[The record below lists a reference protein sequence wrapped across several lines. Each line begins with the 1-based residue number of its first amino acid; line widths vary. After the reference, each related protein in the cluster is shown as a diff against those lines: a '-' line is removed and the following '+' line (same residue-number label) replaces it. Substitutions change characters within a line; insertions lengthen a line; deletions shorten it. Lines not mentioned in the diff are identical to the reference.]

1 MHRREFTAA
10 GLALIAAAISKANA
24 TDHEI
29 LLGKL
34 DLELGKD
41 EVLVQTGVSRSAL
54 RLGKCAF
61 LFAPFSKVEFSVRE
75 GLAVKAANLIAGA
88 MHSVFD
94 PSEMGE
100 RTVSTTHATIGIRG
114 TAHYLEIE
122 DAYDRTY
129 SCCCYGHIH
138 IESGSESGSESE
150 TQRTRYHD
158 ARIISAS
165 GGIFESPY
173 KRPLNHY
180 DDSLLFL
187 ENSVGRDPRWSLPN
201 GEPQFLTPNPN
212 NK

>member
-10 GLALIAAAISKANA
+10 GLALIAAAIPKANA
-24 TDHEI
+24 SDYEI

-41 EVLVQTGVSRSAL
+41 EVIVQTSASQSAL

-61 LFAPFSKVEFSVRE
+61 LFAPFSKVKFTVRE
-75 GLAVKAANLIAGA
+75 GLAVKAANLIGGA

-94 PSEMGE
+94 PDEIGE
-100 RTVSTTHATIGIRG
+100 RTVSTSHATIGIRG
-114 TAHYLEIE
+114 TAHYLEVE
-122 DAYDRTY
+122 GEYDRTY

-138 IESGSESGSESE
+138 IESGSESE

-165 GGIFESPY
+165 GAILESPY
-173 KRPLNHY
+173 ERPLNHY
-180 DDSLLFL
+180 DDSLQFL
-187 ENSVGRDPRWSLPN
+187 ENSVGREPRWLLPN
-201 GEPQFLTPNPN
+201 GELQFLTPNSN
-212 NK
+212 NR